1 MHGLTPESQG
11 IELQDDNSKF
21 DPQRSRETRN
31 EEALE
36 FEQDIIL
43 IFSVPSNTM
52 FLLGSLCYVML
63 SVVDLLEWEKSNS
76 LDDDASSISIF
87 DHFYTN
93 VGIIGALLLILNV
106 AIDICRCFNLY
117 VTSQLSL
124 CHEDLRADI
133 SSAFFFGCAAFVDL
147 WVALPSH
154 HSVRFDAD
162 LGVISA
168 HLYFFSAVCAMTGLA
183 YDPSNTVVMLNFKG
197 DIMFMFG
204 SLIDL
209 VVSYISDP
217 DIVDSNQR
225 ILLALGLLSSILWF
239 ADACLYLLADFYFWR
254 QSKNRVS
261 DATGQD
267 SLECLLEMEH
277 SEVVAFV

>member
-43 IFSVPSNTM
+43 VFSVPSNTM

-197 DIMFMFG
+197 DIMFM
-204 SLIDL
+204 I
-209 VVSYISDP
+209 
-217 DIVDSNQR
+217 Q
-225 ILLALGLLSSILWF
+225 ILLIPISAFFSHLG
-239 ADACLYLLADFYFWR
+239 YF

-261 DATGQD
+261 DATGQN